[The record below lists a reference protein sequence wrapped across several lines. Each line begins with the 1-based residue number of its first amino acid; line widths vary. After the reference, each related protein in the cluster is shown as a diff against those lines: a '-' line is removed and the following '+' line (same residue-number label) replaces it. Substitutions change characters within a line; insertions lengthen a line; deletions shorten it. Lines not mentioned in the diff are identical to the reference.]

1 MVLQRAVD
9 LEQDILRSN
18 LAVSRKAFFFF
29 FHFSTLSIYQASE
42 RKLVKGK
49 IQSFLNGWI
58 DLCGY
63 FSIFVLLVTRQEFVL
78 YNCVSLKAVLESR

>member
-9 LEQDILRSN
+9 LEQDTLRSY

-29 FHFSTLSIYQASE
+29 RFSTLSIYQASE

>member
-9 LEQDILRSN
+9 LEQDTLRSY
-18 LAVSRKAFFFF
+18 LAVSRKTLF
-29 FHFSTLSIYQASE
+29 FHFSTLSIYQTSE
-42 RKLVKGK
+42 RKLAKGK

-58 DLCGY
+58 DLCRY

>member
-9 LEQDILRSN
+9 LEQDTLRSY
-18 LAVSRKAFFFF
+18 LAVSRKAFFF